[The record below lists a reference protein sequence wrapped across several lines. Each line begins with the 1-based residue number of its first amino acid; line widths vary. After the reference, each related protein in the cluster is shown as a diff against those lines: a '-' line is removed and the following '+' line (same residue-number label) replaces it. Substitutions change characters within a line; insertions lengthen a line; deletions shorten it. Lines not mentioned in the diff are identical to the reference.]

1 MIAKAATWQKGV
13 HILCA
18 LALFTIGFAH
28 RVPVAGVGFA
38 ETEISA
44 YMMPDGSLPNLCHT
58 LDHDGEKPHPD
69 RHALTLVCE
78 VCRIVAGIL
87 LPQPADLTG
96 VALVIKTAEGFVA
109 DNTASRPPVLLAAA
123 APRAPPFSV

>member
-1 MIAKAATWQKGV
+1 MIAKATTWQKGV
-13 HILCA
+13 RILCA

-28 RVPVAGVGFA
+28 RVPVAETGLA

-44 YMMPDGSLPNLCHT
+44 YMLPDGSLPDFCHT
-58 LDHDGEKPHPD
+58 LDHDGGQPHPD
-69 RHALTLVCE
+69 RHAVVPVCE

-87 LPQPADLTG
+87 LPQPTDVTG
-96 VALVIKTAEGFVA
+96 VPLVIETAEGFVA
-109 DNTASRPPVLLAAA
+109 DNTEFRPPVLLANA